1 MRMKLP
7 ENSVAVIT
15 GAASGIGRALSI
27 HLAQLGAN
35 LAIADINENGLLK
48 TKELAENY
56 GVKITTHKVD
66 VGNKDEMKTFADDV
80 IKEHQR
86 VTFLINNAGVSVL
99 GSVEQ
104 LSIED
109 IEWLMNINF
118 WGMVYGVKF
127 FLPIL
132 KEQPQA
138 RIVNLSSVFGL
149 FAPWGQSA
157 YSASK
162 FAVRGFT
169 ESLRHELENTNI
181 KVSTVHP
188 GGIKTEIANSARI
201 GKDANE
207 ETKKIEIQNFNRVA
221 VTTSEKAAEIIVRGM
236 LKGKPRILIG
246 FDAFAIEG
254 MVRLFPIHHWDF
266 FKMRMGKREF

>member
-1 MRMKLP
+1 MKLP

-35 LAIADINENGLLK
+35 LAIADINEKGLME
-48 TKELAENY
+48 TKQLAENF
-56 GVKITTHKVD
+56 GVKITTHIVD
-66 VGNKDEMKTFADDV
+66 VGNKDDMKSFADDV

-86 VTFLINNAGVSVL
+86 VTCLINNAGVSVL

-118 WGMVYGVKF
+118 WGTVYGVKF
-127 FLPIL
+127 FLPVL
-132 KEQPQA
+132 KKQPQA
-138 RIVNLSSVFGL
+138 HIVNLSSVFGF

-162 FAVRGFT
+162 FAIRGFT

-201 GKDANE
+201 GKNANE
-207 ETKKIEIQNFNRVA
+207 ETKNIEIKNFNRVA

-246 FDAFAIEG
+246 FDAHAIEG

-266 FKMRMGKREF
+266 FKMKMGKKEP